1 MVDESDDNAAQQQD
15 RDVPGWR
22 PGQAR
27 PPVGRDPLEPKRGLV
42 DRLPDWMGYG
52 TLYAVSAVPVV
63 IVIVVVYILFTS
75 SLR

>member
-1 MVDESDDNAAQQQD
+1 MADESEDEAPKQPE

-27 PPVGRDPLEPKRGLV
+27 PPVGRDPLEPRRGFM